1 METENPSKVVD
12 IKTQKPAVPVA
23 HKKRSKRIRLGDLLV
38 TNNKITEEQL
48 QQALSA
54 QKSTGHRLGRSL
66 VELGF
71 LTSDDLMEFL
81 SKKLGVPYVDL
92 GQFDLDQELVQRLPE
107 EVARRCRA
115 ILLEPLEEGFRVGM
129 DDPTNIFA
137 FDALV
142 ETLNCPVLL
151 TLVKEED
158 LDSSLDSIY
167 RHTTEINDFAA
178 ALGQELSEHDADEDE
193 DVDESISDAP
203 VVQLLQ
209 HMFDDA
215 VKANAS
221 DVHIE
226 PDEDELRIR
235 FRLDGILRVQTVAEK
250 RIAKPV
256 ASRLKLMAGLDISE
270 KRLPQDGRFNIK
282 MRDKSLDVRVSTMP
296 VQYGESIVMRLLHRS
311 AKLMEIDQ
319 MGMPPPM
326 AERLRQMVRSPHG
339 VIFVTGPT
347 GSGKTTTLYAAL
359 SELNSPD
366 AKIITVEDPVE
377 YRLKGINQVQVNAKI
392 DLTFSRVLR
401 TILRQDPDIV
411 LVGEMRDRET
421 IEIGLRAALTGH
433 LVLSSLHT
441 NDAVSTFSRLMDMG
455 AEPFL
460 IASTV
465 RGIVAQRLARQI
477 CEKCIVPDLLEPGV
491 RTALEEAFGERIHE
505 MEFYRGRGC
514 SLCNN
519 QGYSGRVG
527 VYELLIMDDEILRAV
542 HSGDIVEIAGVVKKQ
557 QTYHGID
564 KGYYTL
570 KQSALHLATQ
580 GKTTADE
587 VLRITYGMSG

>member
-1 METENPSKVVD
+1 MENDSKVID
-12 IKTQKPAVPVA
+12 IKTQRQTPSAPKKMKP
-23 HKKRSKRIRLGDLLV
+23 KRIRLGDLLV
-38 TNNKITEEQL
+38 ANNKITEEQL

-54 QKSTGHRLGRSL
+54 QKTSGHRLGRSL
-66 VELGF
+66 VDLEF
-71 LTSDDLMEFL
+71 LTSDELMEFL

-92 GQFDLDQELVQRLPE
+92 GQFNLDQELVQHLPE

-115 ILLEPLEEGFRVGM
+115 ILLEPVEEGFRVGM

-137 FDALV
+137 FDELV
-142 ETLNCPVLL
+142 EALNCPVLL

-158 LDSSLDSIY
+158 LDTSLDSIY
-167 RHTTEINDFAA
+167 RHTSEIDDFATA
-178 ALGQELSEHDADEDE
+178 IGQELSERDDEEE

-221 DVHIE
+221 DIHIE

-235 FRLDGILRVQTVAEK
+235 FRLDGILHVQTVAEK

-296 VQYGESIVMRLLHRS
+296 VQYGESVVMRLLHRS

-319 MGMPPPM
+319 MGMPPAM

-359 SELNSPD
+359 SMLNSPD

-377 YRLKGINQVQVNAKI
+377 YRLKGINQVQVNTKI
-392 DLTFSRVLR
+392 DLTFARVLR

-421 IEIGLRAALTGH
+421 VEIGLRAALTGH

-465 RGIVAQRLARQI
+465 RGVVAQRLVRQI
-477 CEKCIVPDLLEPGV
+477 CDKCIEPDLLEPGI
-491 RTALEEAFGERIHE
+491 RTALEEEFGERIHE
-505 MEFYRGRGC
+505 IKFYKGKGC

-519 QGYSGRVG
+519 QGYNGRVG
-527 VYELLIMDDEILRAV
+527 VYELLIMDDEILKAV
-542 HSGDIVEIAGVVKKQ
+542 HSGDAIEIAEVVKKQ
-557 QTYHGID
+557 QTFHGID

-570 KQSALHLATQ
+570 KQSALHLAAQ
-580 GKTTADE
+580 GKTTAEE

>member
-1 METENPSKVVD
+1 MDTENDSKVID
-12 IKTQKPAVPVA
+12 IKAQRQALSAP
-23 HKKRSKRIRLGDLLV
+23 KKMKSKRVRLGDLLV
-38 TNNKITEEQL
+38 VNNKITEEQL
-48 QQALSA
+48 QQALSE
-54 QKSTGHRLGRSL
+54 QKTSGHRLGRSL
-66 VELGF
+66 VDLGF
-71 LTSDDLMEFL
+71 LTSDELMKFL

-92 GQFDLDQELVQRLPE
+92 GQFNLDPELVQHLPE

-115 ILLEPLEEGFRVGM
+115 ILLEPVEEGFRVGM

-137 FDALV
+137 FDELV
-142 ETLNCPVLL
+142 EALDCPVLL

-158 LDSSLDSIY
+158 LDTSLDSIY
-167 RHTTEINDFAA
+167 RHTTEIDGFATA
-178 ALGQELSEHDADEDE
+178 IGQELSEHDEEEE

-209 HMFDDA
+209 HMFNDA
-215 VKANAS
+215 VKVNAS
-221 DVHIE
+221 DIHIE

-235 FRLDGILRVQTVAEK
+235 FRLDGILHVQTVAEK

-282 MRDKSLDVRVSTMP
+282 IRDKSLDVRISTMP
-296 VQYGESIVMRLLHRS
+296 VQYGESVVMRLLHRS
-311 AKLMEIDQ
+311 SKLMEIDQ
-319 MGMPPPM
+319 MGMPPAM

-359 SELNSPD
+359 STLNSSD
-366 AKIITVEDPVE
+366 TKIITVEDPVE

-392 DLTFSRVLR
+392 ELTFARVLR

-421 IEIGLRAALTGH
+421 VEIGLRAALTGH

-465 RGIVAQRLARQI
+465 RGVVAQRLARQI
-477 CEKCIVPDLLEPGV
+477 CDKCTEPDPLEPGV
-491 RTALEEAFGERIHE
+491 RTALEEEFGERIHD
-505 MEFYRGRGC
+505 MKFYKGKGC
-514 SLCNN
+514 GLCSN
-519 QGYSGRVG
+519 QGYNGRVG
-527 VYELLIMDDEILRAV
+527 VYELLVMDDEILKAV
-542 HSGDIVEIAGVVKKQ
+542 HSGDAVEIAEVVRKQ
-557 QTYHGID
+557 QIFHGID

-570 KQSALHLATQ
+570 KQSALHLAAQ
-580 GKTTADE
+580 GKTTAEE